1 MVIDGGTA
9 SPTEEESMETSIQ
22 APAFQVMSETAA
34 GLQNPAIRQWK
45 EQGGKVVGYF
55 CSMLPEELFMAAGLL
70 PFRMR
75 ATGST
80 GTDSGDSYFT
90 NLNCTFVRHCF
101 SVALEGGF
109 DFLDGVV
116 VINSC
121 DQIRRIYDNWLRKV
135 DTPFIE
141 FVALPRSGGPDQ
153 VKWFNE
159 ELRRLSDR
167 LEDHFGVEITSDALR
182 EAIGVTNETRRL
194 QRELYELRKR
204 DRPPVTGAE
213 TLAVM
218 VAGTAMPKARYNDL
232 LRELLEE
239 VRDRQIEDR
248 YRARL
253 MVTGGI
259 LDAPSWIAA
268 VEEVGGLV
276 VTDGTC
282 FGGRLMSCD
291 IDEET
296 GDPMEALA
304 QYYLAD
310 RPSCPRRID
319 TQVKRKNYT
328 VEMAR
333 AFNCDGIVGEK
344 MMFCDMWQV
353 EHFMLT
359 MDLQEEGIPFLT
371 LEREY
376 ITSGTGQLKTRVQA
390 FIESMGR

>member
-1 MVIDGGTA
+1 MVIDGGA
-9 SPTEEESMETSIQ
+9 VPPTREESMENSIQ
-22 APAFQVMSETAA
+22 APAFQIMSEAA
-34 GLQNPAIRQWK
+34 ASLQNPAIEQWK
-45 EQGGKVVGYF
+45 ERGGKVVGYF
-55 CSMLPEELFMAAGLL
+55 CSMLPEEMFMAAGLL
-70 PFRMR
+70 PVRMR

-80 GTDSGDSYFT
+80 SPDSGDAYFT
-90 NLNCTFVRHCF
+90 NINCSFVRHCF

-141 FVALPRSGGPDQ
+141 IVALPRKGGPDQ
-153 VKWFNE
+153 VKWFTE
-159 ELRRLSDR
+159 EFRRLSDR
-167 LEDHFGVEITSDALR
+167 LEDHFGVEITSDALH
-182 EAIGVTNETRRL
+182 EAIAVTNETRRL

-218 VAGTAMPKARYNDL
+218 VAGTAMPKAMYNDL

-239 VRDRQIEDR
+239 VRDRQVEGR

-259 LDAPSWIAA
+259 LDDPSWIAA
-268 VEEVGGLV
+268 VEEIGGLV

-282 FGGRLMSCD
+282 FGGRLMSSG
-291 IDEET
+291 IDEEA
-296 GDPMEALA
+296 GDPLAALA

-310 RPSCPRRID
+310 RPSCPRMID
-319 TQVKRKNYT
+319 TQVKRKDFT

-333 AFNCDGIVGEK
+333 AFGCDGIIGEK

-353 EHFMLT
+353 EQFMLT
-359 MDLQEEGIPFLT
+359 MDLQEEEIPFLT

-376 ITSGTGQLKTRVQA
+376 VTSGTGQLKTRVQA
-390 FIESMGR
+390 FIESMGK

>member
-1 MVIDGGTA
+1 
-9 SPTEEESMETSIQ
+9 METTIQ
-22 APAFQVMSETAA
+22 TPAFQVMSEAAA
-34 GLQNPAIRQWK
+34 GLQNPAIGQWQ

-75 ATGST
+75 ATGSA
-80 GTDSGDSYFT
+80 GTDSADSYFT
-90 NLNCTFVRHCF
+90 NNNCTFVRHCF
-101 SVALEGGF
+101 SLALEGGF

-121 DQIRRIYDNWLRKV
+121 DQIRRIYDNWKRKV
-135 DTPFIE
+135 DTPFVEI
-141 FVALPRSGGPDQ
+141 VALPRSGGPDQ
-153 VKWFNE
+153 VKWFTE
-159 ELRRLSDR
+159 EFHRLKDR
-167 LEDHFGVEITSDALR
+167 LEEHFGVAITSEALR
-182 EAIGVTNETRRL
+182 DAIGVTNQTRRL
-194 QRELYELRKR
+194 QREMYELRKR

-213 TLAVM
+213 ALAVM
-218 VAGTAMPKARYNDL
+218 VAGTAMPKAQYNEL
-232 LRELLEE
+232 LRELLDEL
-239 VRDRQIEDR
+239 RDRQIENS

-259 LDAPSWIAA
+259 LDDPAWIAA

-282 FGGRLMSCD
+282 FGGRLMACD
-291 IDEET
+291 IGEDAS
-296 GDPMEALA
+296 DPMEALA

-310 RPSCPRRID
+310 RPSCPRMID
-319 TQVKRKNYT
+319 TQVKRRNYT

-344 MMFCDMWQV
+344 MVFCDMWQI
-353 EHFMLT
+353 EQFMMT
-359 MDLQEEGIPFLT
+359 MDLQAEEIPFLK

-376 ITSGTGQLKTRVQA
+376 VTSGTGQLKTRVQA
-390 FIESMGR
+390 FIESMGN